1 MLWAPKNNDMTKNI
15 GTCLSRSDRVA
26 IIDLTK
32 SQESKITHKQ
42 LDDYS
47 NAVCNKLLEIGIN
60 KGDSVALHSNNN
72 TQAIIYMYGIMK
84 AGAVCL
90 LMNPNFKDKQYIL
103 DITKP
108 KLIVNQ
114 SDNYL
119 GELNDFS
126 DNSVEVNETDLAF
139 CMFTSGSTGKPK
151 AVLHTHKNRYW
162 IIEKH
167 KVKHDKP
174 RKFLVATSMHYA
186 SALSNIHQQ
195 INSENTL
202 VLFDKV
208 DPIKIIS
215 SIEKYQITDISA
227 PAAVMNMLLKH
238 ENMFERVN
246 LSSVK
251 FVTLGSSIVREAT
264 IKKLKSIFRNA
275 YVKIYYGTSEL
286 GPNLF
291 AEHPSL
297 PTPDMSVGYAAD
309 GIEYRIVDGVL
320 QIKTPSLFYGYV
332 NSNKNLT
339 EDGFY
344 NTNDYF
350 TVDENGFYYCHG
362 RADDCFK
369 SGGNMINPHEIEAL
383 LEQFPNVITAV
394 VVPKE
399 DDIKLFKPVC
409 YVSIK
414 DKISIENLKQFA
426 LDKLEAYKVPREFYL
441 SEIPLTNNGKID
453 RTKLKEMA
461 NAK

>member
-1 MLWAPKNNDMTKNI
+1 MLWAPKNNNMTKNI

-32 SQESKITHKQ
+32 SQESKITYKQ

-47 NAVCNKLLEIGIN
+47 NAVCNKLLDIGIN

-72 TQAIIYMYGIMK
+72 AQAIIYMYGIMK
-84 AGAVCL
+84 AGAICL
-90 LMNPNFKDKQYIL
+90 LLNPNFKDKQYIL

-108 KLIVNQ
+108 KIIIDQ
-114 SDNYL
+114 SNNYL
-119 GELNDFS
+119 GDLNNFL
-126 DNSVEVNETDLAF
+126 DNSIKVNDTDLAL

-151 AVLHTHKNRYW
+151 AVLHSHKNRYW
-162 IIEKH
+162 IIEKY
-167 KVKHDKP
+167 KNKQDKP

-186 SALSNIHQQ
+186 AALFNIQQQ

-202 VLFDKV
+202 ILFDKV
-208 DPIKIIS
+208 DPVKIIS
-215 SIEKYQITDISA
+215 SIEKYQITDISTPA
-227 PAAVMNMLLKH
+227 PVMNMLLKH
-238 ENMFERVN
+238 ETLFERVN
-246 LSSVK
+246 LSSIK
-251 FVTLGSSIVREAT
+251 FVTIGSSIVREAT
-264 IKKLKSIFRNA
+264 IKKLKSIFHNA

-291 AEHPSL
+291 AEHPTL

-320 QIKTPSLFYGYV
+320 QIKTPSLFHGYA
-332 NSNKNLT
+332 NSKKNLT
-339 EDGFY
+339 KDGFY

-350 TVDENGFYYCHG
+350 TVDKSGFYYCHG
-362 RADDCFK
+362 RADDAFK
-369 SGGNMINPHEIEAL
+369 SGGNMINPYEIEEL
-383 LEQFPNVITAV
+383 LEQFPNIITAV

-409 YVSIK
+409 YISTK
-414 DKISIENLKQFA
+414 GKISIEQLKQFA
-426 LDKLEAYKVPREFYL
+426 LDKLEAYKVPREFHI
-441 SEIPLTNNGKID
+441 SEIPLTNSGKID